1 VGEFK
6 GECEMNKRRSSIVA
20 IFAAIL
26 LIAAP
31 AFAKTKAE
39 KQAEARK
46 NAEQTLAKLY
56 KAQPSAKAAIE
67 AAAGYAAFSNFGMKI
82 LLAGGGKGQGIAFDN
97 RTKKVTY
104 MKMVELQAGLGMG
117 VKKFRTI
124 FVFETKD
131 AMDRFVNNGWEF
143 GGQATAAAKSSG
155 KGGSLQG
162 AVQVMPGVWMYQLT
176 DKGLALELTGKGTKY
191 YKDDDLN

>member
-1 VGEFK
+1 
-6 GECEMNKRRSSIVA
+6 MNRRSVSILMMC
-20 IFAAIL
+20 FLIL
-26 LIAAP
+26 LIAP
-31 AFAKTKAE
+31 PSLAKTKE
-39 KQAEARK
+39 QKQAEARN
-46 NAEQTLAKLY
+46 NAQQTLAKLY
-56 KAQPSAKAAIE
+56 RARPSAKAAIK

-97 RTKKVTY
+97 RTQKVTY
-104 MKMVELQAGLGMG
+104 MKMLEVQAGFGMG

-124 FVFETKD
+124 FLFETKD
-131 AMDRFVNNGWEF
+131 AMDYFINNGWEF
-143 GGQATAAAKSSG
+143 GGQATAAAKSG
-155 KGGSLQG
+155 KKGGAYQG

>member
-1 VGEFK
+1 
-6 GECEMNKRRSSIVA
+6 MNKRRMPIVMV
-20 IFAAIL
+20 FALIL

-31 AFAKTKAE
+31 AAGKTKE
-39 KQAEARK
+39 QKQAEVRQ
-46 NAEQTLAKLY
+46 NAHETLAKLY
-56 KAQPSAKAAIE
+56 QARPSAKATIK

-97 RTKKVTY
+97 RTQKVTY
-104 MKMVELQAGLGMG
+104 MKMLEVQAGLGMG

-124 FVFETKD
+124 FVFETKA
-131 AMDRFVNNGWEF
+131 AMNQFINNGWEF
-143 GGQATAAAKSSG
+143 GGQATAAAKSG
-155 KGGSLQG
+155 DKGGSYQG